1 MFGLSGIEGFFML
14 VLTFLPYLIGAVAL
28 WIGWR
33 FVRLRERQALEARA
47 ERQLEQRVQLL
58 EEMLTRMS
66 TQVEQVTQGQEFVA
80 KLLESRAKE
89 PPRAR

>member
-1 MFGLSGIEGFFML
+1 MFGLNGIEGFLML
-14 VLTFLPYLIGAVAL
+14 LLAFLPYLIGAGAL

-33 FVRLRERQALEARA
+33 FVRLRERQALEVRA

-58 EEMLTRMS
+58 EETLTRMS

-80 KLLESRAKE
+80 KLLESRVKE
-89 PPRAR
+89 PPRAS

>member
-14 VLTFLPYLIGAVAL
+14 VLTFLPYIIGAGAL

-33 FVRLRERQALEARA
+33 FVRLRERQAVDLRA

-58 EEMLTRMS
+58 EETLARMS
-66 TQVEQVTQGQEFVA
+66 SQVEQVTQGQEFVA
-80 KLLESRAKE
+80 KLLEDRVKG
-89 PPRAR
+89 PPRA